1 MLTEEALLQI
11 IIALVQY
18 GVYPCD
24 MIVWL
29 FYPLAS
35 FGIVK
40 HYLTRADFILVIRL
54 PEYSCTVPILGC
66 TNLVSLHEL

>member
-11 IIALVQY
+11 VIALVQY
-18 GVYPCD
+18 GVYPRD

-29 FYPLAS
+29 FYPLTC

-40 HYLTRADFILVIRL
+40 HYLTCTDFILIVRL
-54 PEYSCTVPILGC
+54 PEYGCTVPIFRS